1 MDQTRTHN
9 PAKARYLAMQR
20 WTWQVLNQKTPL
32 LKMTADASDRQY
44 YRTQLD
50 NQSYVI
56 MDADPNYNDNQRF
69 CQIAQN
75 FSEYGLTVPK
85 IFKTNLQQGFLLLS
99 DFGDHLVFD
108 RINPANANAIYQQ
121 AIHNIV
127 ILQQQP
133 SPPLPLLHYNKQLIE
148 QDLQRFHDGYLSS
161 HYNQPISH
169 HHQQI
174 LNHLTTSLI
183 NNALEQPQVLT
194 HKDFHCKNLFWLNQ
208 NEIGIIDFQDLL
220 IAPLGYDMMSL
231 LYDHYLLWP
240 EDDIQRWI
248 QYYAQQLVDAAIIT
262 TEQQP
267 KLARWIDW
275 LAILRILKNCG
286 HFVLLDQK
294 KKRYHYQQYLPNMF
308 IYLQRICR
316 RYPELHLFA
325 AFLRLIEPKDQK

>member
-1 MDQTRTHN
+1 MDQTRTQN
-9 PAKARYLAMQR
+9 SAKARFLAIQR

-56 MDADPNYNDNQRF
+56 MDAAPDYNDNQRF
-69 CQIAQN
+69 CQIAQTL
-75 FSEYGLTVPK
+75 SEYGLTVPQ
-85 IFKTNLQQGFLLLS
+85 IFKTDLQQGFLLLS
-99 DFGDHLVFD
+99 DFGDHLLFD
-108 RINPANANAIYQQ
+108 KINSKNAHSIYQQ
-121 AIHNIV
+121 AIQNV
-127 ILQQQP
+127 VALQQQAP
-133 SPPLPLLHYNKQLIE
+133 PPLTLLHYNKKLIE
-148 QDLQRFHDGYLSS
+148 RDLQRFYDGYLSIY
-161 HYNQPISH
+161 HNQPISH
-169 HHQQI
+169 QHQQI

-208 NEIGIIDFQDLL
+208 NKIGIIDFQDML
-220 IAPLGYDMMSL
+220 IAPLGYDIMSL

-240 EDDIQRWI
+240 EDKIQTWI
-248 QYYAQQLVDAAIIT
+248 QYYAQQLMDAAIMT
-262 TEQQP
+262 PEQQP

-316 RYPELHLFA
+316 RYPELGSFA
-325 AFLRLIEPKDQK
+325 EFLSLIQPKDQK